1 MHIKSEP
8 TKKGGNINML
18 EELLNTFRQLTVE
31 DIPFLIF
38 MTAVFF
44 GTLTLVFRMFG
55 IEHPLLIPIVLIL
68 DLFCEI
74 NTWFEK
80 RRKKKRKRKECNS
93 DSQTAPSRE
102 QKEKLPT
109 IQGCKYPDLTRMVF
123 QVDRALAENKKI
135 SGFQDLSWEKTYRPC
150 FVQLCSR
157 KLTEEQEAMA
167 KSLLRQILDHVYDP
181 EESKEQL
188 DTELTLGSLQQMLSL
203 NLYKQDTAD

>member
-1 MHIKSEP
+1 
-8 TKKGGNINML
+8 ML

-80 RRKKKRKRKECNS
+80 RRKKRESGKNVIQIPRRHHHGNKRKN
-93 DSQTAPSRE
+93 
-102 QKEKLPT
+102 
-109 IQGCKYPDLTRMVF
+109 YPL
-123 QVDRALAENKKI
+123 
-135 SGFQDLSWEKTYRPC
+135 YRD
-150 FVQLCSR
+150 VS
-157 KLTEEQEAMA
+157 T
-167 KSLLRQILDHVYDP
+167 QI
-181 EESKEQL
+181 
-188 DTELTLGSLQQMLSL
+188 
-203 NLYKQDTAD
+203 